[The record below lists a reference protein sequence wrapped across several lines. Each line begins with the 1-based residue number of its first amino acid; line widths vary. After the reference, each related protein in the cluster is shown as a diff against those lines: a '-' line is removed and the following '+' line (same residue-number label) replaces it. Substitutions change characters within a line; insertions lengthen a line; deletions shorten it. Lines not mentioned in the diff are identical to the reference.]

1 MDTTKIYDEIADRG
15 IITEREVNLIK
26 GRLNKYCDAIIKR
39 RIFANGPLKL
49 TPEQTEKGIKW
60 LLDKY
65 KTPRGVVRKNNPFN
79 KKQAAI
85 LENFKEFELVNFWDS
100 GTFFVCWWLP
110 VYLVRSKH
118 GREFL
123 YIPTWGNKK
132 SPVEIIENG
141 TYRLA
146 R

>member
-1 MDTTKIYDEIADRG
+1 MDTTKIYDEIAERG

-26 GRLNKYCDAIIKR
+26 GRMNTYGDSIIKR

-65 KTPRGVVRKNNPFN
+65 KTPGGVVRKNNPFN

-100 GTFFVCWWLP
+100 GTFIDWWLP

-118 GREFL
+118 GREFR
-123 YIPTWGNKK
+123 YIPTWNDKK
-132 SPVEIIENG
+132 SPVKIIERG
-141 TYRLA
+141 LYPLA
-146 R
+146 K

>member
-1 MDTTKIYDEIADRG
+1 MDKTKIYDEIAERG

-26 GRLNKYCDAIIKR
+26 KRLNDPHTGGIKR

-85 LENFKEFELVNFWDS
+85 LENFKEFELVNFLDR
-100 GTFFVCWWLP
+100 GMFIDWWLP

-123 YIPTWGNKK
+123 YIPTWNKKK

-141 TYRLA
+141 IYRLV
-146 R
+146 

>member
-1 MDTTKIYDEIADRG
+1 MDTTKIYDEIAERG

-26 GRLNKYCDAIIKR
+26 RRMNNYGDVLIKR
-39 RIFANGPLKL
+39 KVFANGPLKL
-49 TPEQTEKGIKW
+49 TPEQNKKGIDW
-60 LLDKY
+60 LLNLY

-85 LENFKEFELVNFWDS
+85 LENFKEFELVNFYDM
-100 GTFFVCWWLP
+100 GTMFVRWWLP

-123 YIPTWGNKK
+123 YIPTWDNKK

-141 TYRLA
+141 IYRPV

>member
-1 MDTTKIYDEIADRG
+1 MDTTKIYDEIAERG

-26 GRLNKYCDAIIKR
+26 KRLNDPRTGGIKR
-39 RIFANGPLKL
+39 RIFANGTLKL

-60 LLDKY
+60 LLNKY

-85 LENFKEFELVNFWDS
+85 LENFKEFELVNFYDM
-100 GTFFVCWWLP
+100 GTMFVAWWLP

-123 YIPTWGNKK
+123 YIPTWGDKK
-132 SPVEIIENG
+132 SPVKIIEDG
-141 TYRLA
+141 IFRLA